1 MIRCHLIGSLGDALH
16 AIACAAGYNIRWLMR
31 AMLRLGLKVL
41 FAPPNLW
48 PWAMLTVRWS
58 AIAEIT
64 RQLIAAAASPV
75 RKRLV
80 PYVRAIA
87 F

>member
-1 MIRCHLIGSLGDALH
+1 MLFRSGDALH

-31 AMLRLGLKVL
+31 AMLRLGLKGL
-41 FAPPNLW
+41 FAPLKLW
-48 PWAMLTVRWS
+48 PWATLTVRWS
-58 AIAEIT
+58 AIGEIARRSIT
-64 RQLIAAAASPV
+64 AKASPA